1 MEELTLV
8 LVSILTFCLAFY
20 LMISQISARRSA
32 RGSAR
37 MSRVLLVTAHP
48 DDEVSCP
55 ASLSSP
61 LLSFYNPSLC

>member
-48 DDEVSCP
+48 DDEVSCQAFP
-55 ASLSSP
+55 LPSL
-61 LLSFYNPSLC
+61 LTLYNPSLC